1 MFSNHK
7 TIKNDLFMFNLTVI
21 FLACAFQLS
30 VWLKDADISKVF
42 DKPVATVTVKPK
54 MKLIMTTEGMKAVP
68 VTEKAIGNQTV
79 IPKPLS
85 KAELQKVT
93 KDINLAILNSMK
105 GFEVPKPK
113 IIQRKGFDIKPAK
126 MEIVIQNGKTTT
138 IDKNS
143 YQYKIMHE
151 EPIVPMSEW
160 DDFIADKAREYS
172 VPVSLAFSIINLESD
187 FDHKAVN
194 KGSGATGL
202 GQMLPSTA
210 IHVAKMKG
218 DYARHKK
225 IFGSD
230 RNAKAFYAKY
240 LKNPTNNV
248 DYCIYYMGYLKT
260 VHKTWFRAIKAY
272 SGHYNSSNQTFCKKY
287 GYKVQKYLV
296 KHESLFRL
304 Y

>member
-1 MFSNHK
+1 
-7 TIKNDLFMFNLTVI
+7 MFNLTVV
-21 FLACAFQLS
+21 FLACVFQLS

-42 DKPVATVTVKPK
+42 DKPAVTATVKPK
-54 MKLIMTTEGMKAVP
+54 MKLIMTTRGMKAIP
-68 VTEKAIGNQTV
+68 ATEMAYGNPTV
-79 IPKPLS
+79 VPKPLS
-85 KAELQKVT
+85 KAELRKVET
-93 KDINLAILNSMK
+93 NINLAILNSMK
-105 GFEVPKPK
+105 GFDVPKQK

-126 MEIVIQNGKTTT
+126 MEIVIQDGKAIT

-151 EPIVPMSEW
+151 EPVVPMSKW
-160 DDFIADKAREYS
+160 DDFIADKARDYN

-218 DYARHKK
+218 DYAKHKK

-230 RNAKAFYAKY
+230 KNARAFYSKF
-240 LKNPTNNV
+240 LKNPENNV
-248 DYCIYYMGYLKT
+248 DYCIYYIGYLKV
-260 VHKTWFRAIKAY
+260 VHKTWFKAIKAY
-272 SGHYNSSNQTFCKKY
+272 SGHYHSSNQTFCKKY

>member
-1 MFSNHK
+1 MFSNFK

-21 FLACAFQLS
+21 FLACSIQLS
-30 VWLKDADISKVF
+30 VWFKEIDMSKVF

-54 MKLIMTTEGMKAVP
+54 MRLIMTANGMKAIP
-68 VTEKAIGNQTV
+68 ATEKAIGNPTV
-79 IPKPLS
+79 VPKPLS
-85 KAELQKVT
+85 KAKLLKVEA
-93 KDINLAILNSMK
+93 DINLAIRNSMK
-105 GFEVPKPK
+105 GFVIPEKTKP
-113 IIQRKGFDIKPAK
+113 IQRKGFDIKPAK
-126 MEIVIQNGKTTT
+126 YEVTSSGKL
-138 IDKNS
+138 INKNS

-151 EPIVPMSEW
+151 EPIVPMSQW
-160 DDFIADKAREYS
+160 DDFIADKAREYN

-187 FDHKAVN
+187 FDHKVVN
-194 KGSGATGL
+194 KSSGATGL

-210 IHVAKMKG
+210 IAVAKMKG
-218 DYARHKK
+218 DYAKHKK

-230 RNAKAFYAKY
+230 RNARAFYIKF

-272 SGHYNSSNQTFCKKY
+272 SGHYHSSNYTFCKKY
-287 GYKVQKYLV
+287 GYKVQRYLV
-296 KHESLFRL
+296 KHNSLFRL